1 MAGTN
6 FTGPVSQGE
15 KTGNPQTQTV
25 AYHKVVRQV
34 SLSQAASRQVITI
47 PPNSTILNIGAIP
60 TSSFTGDKANDM
72 NVNFGSSADADQYG
86 LVQVGNASFAKQTQI
101 LTKQVSVGGGTKQGF
116 IALPPHS
123 TLLRLGAIQ
132 TSAFSTPG
140 DAVSAGIVNF
150 GTEGDKD
157 QYGALTDVSAAQGLT
172 FVTPVS
178 GVTDF
183 DAGGI
188 LVVSCSVETT
198 SVFTN
203 GGARAFVEYA
213 VVNDTTGLTMQPA
226 GSAAA
231 GFDSGGTLV
240 LTLSAAA
247 TTTFT
252 GGGVRAFVEYVTVE

>member
-1 MAGTN
+1 MSSTN
-6 FTGPVSQGE
+6 FTGPVTQGE
-15 KTGNPQTQTV
+15 KTGRSNTQTV
-25 AYHKVVRQV
+25 GYMKVVRQV
-34 SLSQAASRQVITI
+34 LLSQAEPRQVITI
-47 PPNSTILNIGAIP
+47 PPNTTLLNIGAVP

-86 LVQVGNASFAKQTQI
+86 LVQVGNQSFAKQVNI
-101 LTKQVSVGGGTKQGF
+101 LQKQVSVGGGSKQAF
-116 IALPPHS
+116 MALPPHS
-123 TLLRLGAIQ
+123 TLIGIGAIQ

-140 DAVSAGIVNF
+140 DAVSAGIVSF
-150 GTEGDKD
+150 GTEGDVN
-157 QYGALTDVSAAQGLT
+157 QFGVITDVSAAQGLT

-178 GVTDF
+178 GVAEF
-183 DAGGI
+183 DSGAI

-203 GGARAFVEYA
+203 GGVRAFVQYA
-213 VVNDTTGLTMQPA
+213 VADDRTGLTMKPA

-231 GFDSGGTLV
+231 GFDSGGTMV

-252 GGGVRAFVEYVTVE
+252 GGGVRAFIEYVTTE